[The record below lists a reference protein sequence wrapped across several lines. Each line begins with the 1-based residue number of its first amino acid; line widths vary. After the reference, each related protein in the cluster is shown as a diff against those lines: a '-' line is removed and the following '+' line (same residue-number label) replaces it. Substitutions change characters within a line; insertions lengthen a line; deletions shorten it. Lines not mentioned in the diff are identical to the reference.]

1 VGHEEAGAA
10 LMRGGRGWLAL
21 VLAVLVVLGAE
32 VAARVGPASPAAAT
46 TAAALS
52 STWLCPHGGGPGWT
66 STIEIANPTGATLDA
81 RLTSYADG
89 PVGKP
94 QDLSVPPHGEVLH
107 EVNATARAAST
118 RIDIFGGWAAVGWVE
133 WGGAKEPGL
142 GAEPCT
148 SSPGQRWDVVD
159 GVTTQRSRSFLV
171 VMNPFTI
178 DAVVDVTLYLPEE
191 PPVRSN
197 DWTDLTIPAGSSVA
211 LPVGSQKVGALGQS
225 IVGAEVVA
233 ARGRVAVGSTV
244 VRDGGGIRSSIA
256 VPGEQ
261 SRWILPITG
270 GTGGAT
276 LSLLV
281 SNDTGVRFA
290 ANVLAQGVDPSSIG
304 DLTDVRQGGASTV
317 STEVPTKGPSAL
329 VVSSEDGLVA
339 AGLRAAGRGVDD
351 ASTSGTSTSA
361 SDWVVLPAAFGL
373 DPVPS
378 LVLVNDG
385 TTKVQATVT
394 LLHDGGGSIGD
405 TVQVTVPAGQTA
417 PVPRGFLAKDHT
429 AAALIEA
436 SGPIVA
442 LGAGTAGS
450 GRFAMALGVP
460 IPAGSLP
467 AAP

>member
-1 VGHEEAGAA
+1 
-10 LMRGGRGWLAL
+10 MRGGRGWLAL
-21 VLAVLVVLGAE
+21 VLAVLVLLGAE
-32 VAARVGPASPAAAT
+32 VAAKLGPASPAAAT
-46 TAAALS
+46 TGAALS

-89 PVGKP
+89 PVGQP

-107 EVNATARAAST
+107 EVNASARAAST
-118 RIDIFGGWAAVGWVE
+118 RVDIFGGWAAVGWVE

-159 GVTTQRSRSFLV
+159 GVTTRRSHSFLV

-178 DAVVDVTLYLPEE
+178 DAVIDVTLYLPEE

-197 DWTDLTIPAGSSVA
+197 TWTDLTIKAGSSVA

-244 VRDGGGIRSSIA
+244 VQDGGGIRSSIA

-281 SNDTGVRFA
+281 SNDTGIRFTA
-290 ANVLAQGVDPSSIG
+290 DVLAQGVDPSSIG
-304 DLTDVRQGGASTV
+304 DLTDVRQGGASTM

-329 VVSSEDGLVA
+329 LVESQDGLVA
-339 AGLRAAGRGVDD
+339 AGVRAAGHSVDD
-351 ASTSGTSTSA
+351 ASTSGTSASA
-361 SDWVVLPAAFGL
+361 PDWVVLPTAFGL

-385 TTKVQATVT
+385 ATKVQATVT

-429 AAALIEA
+429 AAALIQA

-460 IPAGSLP
+460 IPAGGLP